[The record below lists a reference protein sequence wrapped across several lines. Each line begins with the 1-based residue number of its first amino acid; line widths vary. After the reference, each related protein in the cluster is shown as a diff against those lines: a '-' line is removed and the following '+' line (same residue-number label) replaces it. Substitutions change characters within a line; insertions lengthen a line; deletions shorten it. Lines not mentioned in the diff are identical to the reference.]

1 MAAPEYSLLVPVRNE
16 AGRIDDVVGAL
27 FEDLAAHGSDPA
39 WEILIADD
47 ASDDGTYERLLSLS
61 ERFPFRLLRPPANL
75 GRGAIRNRLA
85 EAAAAECLIFLDG
98 DCRPRPGFF
107 RAWENLDPEA
117 AWVGRISYET
127 DPPSG
132 FSRFLAHGSGVAKRA
147 RADAARSRTDTVPPA
162 YFASAN
168 FRISKGAF
176 RRTGGFR
183 TDLPGWGG
191 EDVDLGLKLARLGV
205 PLRYR
210 PEAEA
215 RHPSV
220 TDLEAYFARLSK
232 FGRTNL
238 PLLLAADPSLEI
250 QFKLRFARAPWSA
263 LFLNPA
269 LFALCHALITIFR
282 GKPWPFALY
291 RYVIF
296 NCYARGYRQS
306 LRNRRGRMEGKG
318 SS

>member
-1 MAAPEYSLLVPVRNE
+1 MSMASPKYSLLVPVRNE
-16 AGRIDDVVGAL
+16 AGRIEAVVRAL
-27 FEDLAAHGSDPA
+27 FEDLATLADHGSI

-61 ERFPFRLLRPPANL
+61 ERFPFRLLRPAANL

-85 EAAAAECLIFLDG
+85 EEAAAECLIFLDG
-98 DCRPRPGFF
+98 DCRPQPGFF
-107 RAWENLDPEA
+107 RAWENLGPDT

-127 DPPSG
+127 HPPSG
-132 FSRFLAHGSGVAKRA
+132 FSRFLAQGSGVAKRP
-147 RADAARSRTDTVPPA
+147 RADAVPPA

-168 FRISKGAF
+168 FRVSKAAF
-176 RRTGGFR
+176 RQAGGFR

-215 RHPSV
+215 RHPAV

-250 QFKLRFARAPWSA
+250 QFKLRFARAPWSL

-282 GKPWPFALY
+282 GRPWPFAFY

-296 NCYARGYRQS
+296 NCYARGYRQGQTR
-306 LRNRRGRMEGKG
+306 RNR
-318 SS
+318 